1 MSDIHR
7 SRSGVM
13 WNGNELP
20 PLPLKREELKADAK
34 GKVPKLEVKAGE
46 VFISLH
52 RLLKDCP
59 SETKFHVLWMRV
71 LQWSHGFDPE
81 HRDLVDEVQA
91 SFLAD
96 YDAALRLGGDAM
108 KVARE
113 MLKYQCPITEVGSD
127 LIKRDEILARL
138 CKDFVYKKK
147 TGGKSGKRAG
157 GKAQAAAAAVDKKE
171 QKRA

>member
-7 SRSGVM
+7 SRSGVV

-20 PLPLKREELKADAK
+20 ALPLKREEVKADSK
-34 GKVPKLEVKAGE
+34 GKTSRLDVKPGD
-46 VFISLH
+46 VFMSLH

-59 SETKFHVLWMRV
+59 AEIKFHVLWMRV

-81 HRDLVDEVQA
+81 HRDLVDDVQA

-96 YDAALRLGGDAM
+96 YDHALRQGADAM

-113 MLKYQCPITEVGSD
+113 MLKYQCPITEVGID

-138 CKDFVYKKK
+138 VKEFPWKAKKRFVGRS
-147 TGGKSGKRAG
+147 GGAGKG
-157 GKAQAAAAAVDKKE
+157 QASEKKE
-171 QKRA
+171 QKKG